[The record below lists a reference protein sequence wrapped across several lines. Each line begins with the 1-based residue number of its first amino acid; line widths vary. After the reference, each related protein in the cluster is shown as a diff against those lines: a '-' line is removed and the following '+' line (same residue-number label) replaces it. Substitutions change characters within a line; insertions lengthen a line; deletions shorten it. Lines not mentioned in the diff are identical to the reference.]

1 MTLLAARPDAYRAAH
16 DACARVDLSLR
27 QQVRVTGP
35 DRVSFLQGM
44 VTNDVEA
51 LAVGA
56 TCPVAML
63 TAKGAMVGDGRVLK
77 REEELIVD
85 TGAGFGQA
93 VADFLNKYLISE
105 EAEVTLAPDL
115 SLVGLVGPEAA
126 RWAGSIPGEAT
137 VATLPG
143 LLGGGV
149 DVLVKR
155 ELLARVESAL
165 SSLPLLDEATWEV
178 LRVEAGVPRFGADMS
193 ETTIPLEANLEKA
206 IHYQKGCYI
215 GQEVIARATYRGQ
228 MNKKLVGLLLGE
240 AEAAPGTELK
250 LGDKR
255 VGRLTTVVHSEKKGQ
270 NVALGY
276 VHRDHLAPGTELL
289 LPTGARAVVQT
300 LPF

>member
-1 MTLLAARPDAYRAAH
+1 MTLPAARPDAYRAAH
-16 DACARVDLSLR
+16 DACARVDLSQR
-27 QQVRVTGP
+27 QQLRVTGP

-44 VTNDVEA
+44 VTNDVDA

-77 REEELIVD
+77 RDDELILD
-85 TGAGFGQA
+85 TGAGCGQA

-105 EAEVTLAPDL
+105 EAEVALAPEL
-115 SLVGLVGPEAA
+115 ALVGLVGPEAA
-126 RWAGSIPGEAT
+126 QWAQSIPGEAK
-137 VATLPG
+137 VGLLPG
-143 LLGGGV
+143 LLGAGV
-149 DVLVKR
+149 DVLVRR
-155 ELLARVESAL
+155 ELLPRVQTAL
-165 SSLPLLDEATWEV
+165 ASLAVVDEATWEV
-178 LRVEAGVPRFGADMS
+178 LRVEAGVPRFGADMT

-240 AEAAPGTELK
+240 AEAQAGTELK

-255 VGRLTTVVHSEKKGQ
+255 VGRLTTVVHSAKKGQ

-276 VHRDHLAPGTELL
+276 VHRDHLTPGTELL
-289 LPTGARAVVQT
+289 LPSGARAVVQA